1 MAYTRAALARRF
13 LIVTSWTVA
22 TALAATIAWGAV
34 SRLDEGSS
42 NAPSTLSQ
50 TDVRIELAQSPR
62 SAATP
67 PSVVN
72 PEPTTS
78 GHTPSSANPSRKRQH
93 PKPRQG
99 GSSTS
104 PQPPTTTSKTP
115 TQGGSSPPGTPDP
128 SAPGSTPPSRGT
140 PEPKRTSKSWQLTGG
155 SVGVSCKGPDISLPY
170 ATPRDGWEMHIEK
183 SGPASVEVSFSRED
197 HESRLTAR
205 CDGGNPVGQTQESG
219 DNGGGA
225 HE

>member
-13 LIVTSWTVA
+13 LIVTSWTLA

-42 NAPSTLSQ
+42 NAPSTLTQ

-72 PEPTTS
+72 PEPTAS
-78 GHTPSSANPSRKRQH
+78 GPTPSSPSPGRKRQH

-104 PQPPTTTSKTP
+104 PQPPATTAKPP
-115 TQGGSSPPGTPDP
+115 TQGGSSPTGTPDP
-128 SAPGSTPPSRGT
+128 SGPGSTPPSHGT
-140 PEPKRTSKSWQLTGG
+140 PEPKRVSKSWQLTGG
-155 SVGVSCKGPDISLPY
+155 SVGASCKGPDISLDY
-170 ATPRDGWEMHIEK
+170 ATPHDGWEMHIEH
-183 SGPASVEVSFSRED
+183 SGPDSIEVSFSRDD
-197 HESRLTAR
+197 HESHLAAH
-205 CDGGNPVGQTQESG
+205 CEGGSPVGQTDESQ
-219 DNGGGA
+219 DSGGS